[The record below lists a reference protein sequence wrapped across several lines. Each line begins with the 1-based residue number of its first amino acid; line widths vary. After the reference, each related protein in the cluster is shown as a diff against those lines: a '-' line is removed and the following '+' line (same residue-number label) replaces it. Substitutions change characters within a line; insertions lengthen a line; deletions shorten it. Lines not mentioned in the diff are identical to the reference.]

1 MADESYIHPNVPPM
15 VLFTTSFHQIPP
27 PLQNTQKSPSIAGST
42 TSDRGLRDSIRN
54 GDNVDEDLIQSYV
67 TRLFTGYLDNKVRD
81 YSLWQSLLYDFEDFT
96 EYHWTFLESQ
106 QWDLVQKV
114 CYTQGIWLNHPGKR
128 GSRAQIM
135 PTMLQGD
142 YYDNWTIKEMY
153 WVEGQYNKLS
163 PAVQLRKD
171 ELLALSTSNQG
182 PAPLGS
188 QVENQRIFS
197 TSPRNPPP
205 LSHDGLLQQA
215 PRRLIRF
222 PSDPPAQ
229 NPLIDIQTSQ
239 DVRNQRQPYQ
249 PRQQQ

>member
-1 MADESYIHPNVPPM
+1 MPLVLWVWWIDTDQLGFSDQTSFSEFSDHLQRIFSQTVVMADESCIHPNVPPI

-42 TSDRGLRDSIRN
+42 TSDRGLQDSIRN

-67 TRLFTGYLDNKVRD
+67 MRLFTGYLDNKVRD

-135 PTMLQGD
+135 PIMLQGD
-142 YYDNWTIKEMY
+142 YYDN
-153 WVEGQYNKLS
+153 
-163 PAVQLRKD
+163 
-171 ELLALSTSNQG
+171 
-182 PAPLGS
+182 
-188 QVENQRIFS
+188 
-197 TSPRNPPP
+197 
-205 LSHDGLLQQA
+205 
-215 PRRLIRF
+215 
-222 PSDPPAQ
+222 
-229 NPLIDIQTSQ
+229 
-239 DVRNQRQPYQ
+239 
-249 PRQQQ
+249 